1 MNTQRRWFSVALV
14 AVLALSVATCDILK
28 VESPG
33 RIADEDLGAIEA
45 FPALVTGM
53 EYDLTQALDASNQDI
68 ALAAGELFHGGS
80 YDFADIPR
88 GIILPEDN
96 NSEWRSSQQARWVAE
111 DGIRRM
117 QEILEPGVFSQSPL
131 VARAYL
137 MAGFA
142 NRLLGETLCS
152 TAIDG
157 GVEEPNTVHFTRAL
171 AQFTEAITVGGA
183 AGTSNI
189 VNAAYGGRASIK
201 AWTGD
206 WPGAVSDGNQVPIDF
221 QYDSPYTNE
230 VGNDIQYET
239 YARPEFSVFG
249 TEFENFPDDA
259 RAPWSILLEAD
270 GSVSKGA
277 NGTTPMYQQEK
288 YPDLDSPV
296 PLTKGTE
303 MRVLAAESELR
314 SGNIAAAFALLNDA
328 RDEHGMIDLV
338 VPGTLA
344 EAWTTL
350 HHERGAETW
359 LETRRL
365 WDLRRWF
372 AESGP
377 AHHDFMQGRDTCF
390 PISEQEV
397 DSNPNLRGLVGVAR
411 LDIKPHF

>member
-33 RIADEDLGAIEA
+33 RIADEDLAAIEA

-53 EYDLTQALDASNQDI
+53 SFDLTQAMDNANQDI
-68 ALAAGELFHGGS
+68 ALASGELFHGGS

-88 GIILPEDN
+88 GIILDEDVN
-96 NSEWRSSQQARWVAE
+96 GEWASAQQARWVAE
-111 DGIRRM
+111 DGIKRM
-117 QEILEPGVFSQSPL
+117 QEILEPAVFSASPL

-137 MAGFA
+137 MAGFS
-142 NRLLGETLCS
+142 NRLLGEMLCS

-171 AQFTEAITVGGA
+171 ANFTEAISVGGA
-183 AGTSNI
+183 AGTSDI

-206 WPGAVSDGNQVPIDF
+206 WSGAVADGNQVPIGF
-221 QYDSPYTNE
+221 RYDSPYTNE
-230 VGNDIQYET
+230 VANDVAYET
-239 YARPEFSVFG
+239 HGRFEFSVFG
-249 TEFENFPDDA
+249 TEFESYPGDA
-259 RAPWSILLEAD
+259 RAPWTIILNAD
-270 GSVSKGA
+270 GSVTNGA
-277 NGTTPMYQQEK
+277 NGTTPMYQQNK
-288 YPDLDSPV
+288 YDDLDSPV
-296 PLTKGTE
+296 ALTKGTE

-314 SGNIAAAFALLNDA
+314 SGNIGPAFALLNEA
-328 RDEHGMIDLV
+328 RDEWGMVALA
-338 VPGTLA
+338 VPATLT

-350 HHERGAETW
+350 HHERAAETW

-377 AHHDFMQGRDTCF
+377 AHHDFLQGRDTCF
-390 PISEQEV
+390 PISENEK
-397 DSNPNLRGLVGVAR
+397 DSNPNLSG
-411 LDIKPHF
+411 